1 MSKRFIF
8 RAPCGLGHNLLHSLK
23 SLLNAVGLQNGTQTW
38 KEVMGA
44 LEGVGSGFN
53 QNTLDSGVKFSNNNK
68 DTLHTYMKNFKD

>member
-1 MSKRFIF
+1 MQKVYKTVHK
-8 RAPCGLGHNLLHSLK
+8 LGR
-23 SLLNAVGLQNGTQTW
+23 
-38 KEVMGA
+38 EVMGA